1 MEKQIVYLVARWDK
15 GILLVRIIV
24 AIFIIKAGFEI
35 IESVIMA
42 GYKKWL
48 TKVKVP
54 FPVIMS
60 YVGKLSEIVCSFLLL
75 IGLFTRIASIIL
87 IINMFVITFIM
98 LEGKIFGDNQHPF
111 LFLLLFALFVF
122 VGAGRWSVDYLVFYK
137 KQKKW

>member
-1 MEKQIVYLVARWDK
+1 MENQIMYSEARWDK
-15 GILLVRIIV
+15 GVLLVRIIV

-35 IESVIMA
+35 IDSVAMN
-42 GYKKWL
+42 GYKEWL

-60 YVGKLSEIVCSFLLL
+60 YIGKLSEIICGFLLL
-75 IGLFTRIASIIL
+75 IGLFTRIVSIIL

-111 LFLLLFALFVF
+111 LFLLLFALFLF
-122 VGAGRWSVDYLVFYK
+122 VGAGRWSVDYLIFYK
-137 KQKKW
+137 KQKK

>member
-1 MEKQIVYLVARWDK
+1 MENQIMYSEARWDK
-15 GILLVRIIV
+15 GVLLVRIIV

-35 IESVIMA
+35 IDSVAMN
-42 GYKKWL
+42 GYKEWL

-60 YVGKLSEIVCSFLLL
+60 YIGKLSEIICGFLLL
-75 IGLFTRIASIIL
+75 IGLFTRIVSIIM

-111 LFLLLFALFVF
+111 LFLLLFALFLF
-122 VGAGRWSVDYLVFYK
+122 VGAGRWSVDYLIFYK
-137 KQKKW
+137 KQKK